1 MTKKILL
8 IDDSKTQLYSLK
20 IILSKAGFEVITADN
35 AVIGF
40 EIAYRQKPDLIVSDI
55 VMPSINGYQF
65 CRLLKND
72 PVTKN
77 IPIVLLTILESKID
91 KFWGLKAG
99 ADKFLNKDSE
109 PEILIEEISK
119 IIKNTSE
126 RKEDIIEETVSF
138 SENAYHAKI
147 NEILDQSLIESTI
160 MNEFRNISEFI
171 TDETKMASEIFM
183 ILGSILNFDSAALFF
198 NSADLKKK
206 KKITFCSNQP
216 QATLNNLAKDFFKVI
231 LDETLQK
238 EDIIAKSIKRPDEE
252 AFLEQHQ
259 TALILP
265 IKLGEQLLGGIGI
278 YSHKKIDYLSQK
290 TFGIIL
296 NELKMLMQIKHLHSK
311 TRLLTIIDPLTGL
324 YNRRYFTEVIDRE
337 FSRAKRYKS
346 DLSIAMFDIDN
357 FKKIND
363 TYGHQ
368 LGDEVLR
375 KTSEII
381 QKSLR
386 NTDFAFRYGGEEIL
400 ALLTNSSAE
409 QAFIPIE
416 RIREKIE
423 NLEFN
428 LNNETIKVTISA
440 GISSIDTDTATS
452 EILTNQADNALYE
465 AKNSGKNKVLLA
477 QKEIIS

>member
-20 IILSKAGFEVITADN
+20 IILSKAGFEVVTADN
-35 AVIGF
+35 PVMGI
-40 EIAYRQKPDLIVSDI
+40 ELAYQQMPDLIVSDI
-55 VMPSINGYQF
+55 VMPSINGYQL

-72 PVTKN
+72 AVTKS
-77 IPIVLLTILESKID
+77 IPIVLLTILEGKID

-99 ADKFLNKDSE
+99 ADKFLNKESD
-109 PEILIEEISK
+109 PENLIEEISQ
-119 IIKNTSE
+119 ILKNTPE
-126 RKEDIIEETVSF
+126 RTENLPEKTVSF
-138 SENAYHAKI
+138 SENVYHVKI
-147 NEILDQSLIESTI
+147 NQILDQSLIESTI
-160 MNEFRNISEFI
+160 MNDFRNISEFI
-171 TDETKMASEIFM
+171 NDENKMIAEIFA
-183 ILGSILNFDSAALFF
+183 ILDSILDFDSAALFF
-198 NSADLKKK
+198 NSADVKKK

-216 QATLNNLAKDFFKVI
+216 QTTLNNLAKDFFENI
-231 LDETLQK
+231 FGETLDK
-238 EDIIAKSIKRPDEE
+238 ENILTDSIKRPDEE
-252 AFLEQHQ
+252 AFLEPHQ
-259 TALILP
+259 TSFILP
-265 IKLGEQLLGGIGI
+265 IKLSDQLLGGIGI
-278 YSHKKIDYLSQK
+278 YSHKKIDHQKQK

-324 YNRRYFTEVIDRE
+324 YNRRYYKEVIDRE

-357 FKKIND
+357 FKKLND

-368 LGDEVLR
+368 FGDEVLK

-409 QAFIPIE
+409 QAFTPIE

-423 NLEFN
+423 NLDFEI
-428 LNNETIKVTISA
+428 EGEAVKVTISA
-440 GISSIDTDTATS
+440 GISSLDTDTASS
-452 EILTNQADNALYE
+452 EILTNQADNALYD

-477 QKEIIS
+477 QKEVIS

>member
-20 IILSKAGFEVITADN
+20 IILNKAGFEVVTADN
-35 AVIGF
+35 AVVGI
-40 EIAYRQKPDLIVSDI
+40 ELAYQQMPDLIVSDI
-55 VMPSINGYQF
+55 VMPSINGYQL

-72 PVTKN
+72 ITTKH
-77 IPIVLLTILESKID
+77 IPIVLLTILEGKID

-99 ADKFLNKDSE
+99 ADKFLNKESD
-109 PEILIEEISK
+109 PENLIEEISQ
-119 IIKNTSE
+119 ILKNIPEKTE
-126 RKEDIIEETVSF
+126 HIPEKNISF
-138 SENAYHAKI
+138 SENAYHVKI
-147 NEILDQSLIESTI
+147 NQILDQSLIESTI

-171 TDETKMASEIFM
+171 NDETKMITEIFA
-183 ILGSILNFDSAALFF
+183 ILDSILDFDSAAIFF

-216 QATLNNLAKDFFKVI
+216 QTTLKNLTKEFFEEIFGEFDKGNVST
-231 LDETLQK
+231 E
-238 EDIIAKSIKRPDEE
+238 SIKRPDEE
-252 AFLEQHQ
+252 AFLESHQ
-259 TALILP
+259 TSLVIP
-265 IKLGEQLLGGIGI
+265 IKLGGQILGGIGI
-278 YSHKKIDYLSQK
+278 YSHKKIDYLKQK

-311 TRLLTIIDPLTGL
+311 TRLLTIIDPLTNL
-324 YNRRYFTEVIDRE
+324 YNRRYYKEVIERE

-368 LGDEVLR
+368 FGDEVL
-375 KTSEII
+375 KKSSEII
-381 QKSLR
+381 LKSLR

-400 ALLTNSSAE
+400 AVLTNSSSE

-423 NLEFN
+423 NYPFEIDGKAVN
-428 LNNETIKVTISA
+428 VTISA
-440 GISSIDTDTATS
+440 GISSLDSDIASS
-452 EILTNQADNALYE
+452 EILTNQADNTLYE
-465 AKNSGKNKVLLA
+465 AKNSGKNRVLLA
-477 QKEIIS
+477 QKEVIS